1 MSRTAEPT
9 SPASSFKSLFI
20 SAIICYRK
28 DLNGDAGRGGGTF
41 GSPRLFVVFI
51 SLLIYA
57 NSFIHVCNLAAG

>member
-28 DLNGDAGRGGGTF
+28 DLNGDAGRGGALLAHHGF
-41 GSPRLFVVFI
+41 LWFSFLF
-51 SLLIYA
+51 
-57 NSFIHVCNLAAG
+57 